1 MSLKKLTR
9 ENHSNAERSWFAN
22 RMFSG
27 KITDQEYAIY
37 LKQQHKIYSSL
48 EERFDH
54 VEPKSGVEFPDDRI
68 KRSDNIYSDLLELD
82 SNGEN
87 LQILDSTIRYC
98 SYINDCP
105 DDLLFAHVYVRYLG
119 DLKGGQMIAKRV
131 PGSGLYNKFEDAGEL
146 EESIRSNL
154 REDSRFVEECKKCF
168 TFASE
173 LFDDLRIY
181 IDNNMNY

>member
-9 ENHSNAERSWFAN
+9 ENHSSAERSWFAN

-37 LKQQHKIYSSL
+37 LKQQHQIYSSL
-48 EERFDH
+48 EERFNH
-54 VEPKSGVEFPDDRI
+54 LEPNSGVEFFDNRI
-68 KRSDNIYSDLLELD
+68 KRSENIFSDLLELD
-82 SNGEN
+82 LNGEN
-87 LQILDSTIRYC
+87 LPILKSTKGYC

-131 PGSGLYNKFEDAGEL
+131 PGSGLYYKFEDAEKL
-146 EESIRSNL
+146 EAFIRSNL
-154 REDSRFVEECKKCF
+154 REDVSFVEECEKCF
-168 TFASE
+168 TFATE
-173 LFDDLRIY
+173 LFDDLKIY
-181 IDNNMNY
+181 IDNKINY